1 MEDWNKNDWQGKRK
15 EQVDFS
21 SKMGFYSLVVGAVV
35 ILCGLLLKFF

>member
-21 SKMGFYSLVVGAVV
+21 SKMGFYSLVVGAAV
-35 ILCGLLLKFF
+35 ILVGLFYKFL